1 MLQQVINGHI
11 NIVVLV
17 ANAVFQLN
25 NQKLNCSHYFGHFK
39 PSDDPLFKL
48 KDETFRD
55 MKKENV

>member
-1 MLQQVINGHI
+1 M
-11 NIVVLV
+11 V

-39 PSDDPLFKL
+39 PNDDPLFKL